1 MVVGLVLVAV
11 GVMALAWWAFCAI
24 SRLGALI
31 WWARGVWADDAPGE
45 LGDRLRRWLAPRWH
59 YPFVGAGSI
68 VASVLGALA
77 VQEIVSGADP
87 AAPPAL
93 VLVCVFLRSV
103 WMAWF
108 PWPRT
113 QPAGLRVYPLVVVTG
128 PLASALGMLA
138 VWVLV
143 LGGQM
148 LSSGGH
154 RWLALSS
161 VPLAVLIVLLA
172 TLIGRIGRTL
182 IPCSAPNRLEIYDL
196 LTTEAID
203 RGKELALSCSP
214 LAEGRS
220 TPPALAA
227 KRQAG
232 NGSPCI
238 HGGLADPIHR
248 ALRWVL
254 GGIPAL
260 TAPQSEPF
268 KTSVPRPA
276 CSSSLSSAG
285 RIS

>member
-1 MVVGLVLVAV
+1 MSSSNSRGGGLFLVGLVLVAV
-11 GVMALAWWAFCAI
+11 GLLALAWWAFCAI
-24 SRLGALI
+24 SLLGSLVWWVRAI
-31 WWARGVWADDAPGE
+31 WKDDAPGE

-59 YPFVGAGSI
+59 LTLRGSGLD
-68 VASVLGALA
+68 VASVAGALA
-77 VQEIVSGADP
+77 VHEIVSAADP
-87 AAPPAL
+87 AAPAL
-93 VLVCVFLRSV
+93 VLTGVFLRSV
-103 WMAWF
+103 SMAWF

-220 TPPALAA
+220 TPPASAA
-227 KRQAG
+227 ERQAG

-238 HGGLADPIHR
+238 HGGT
-248 ALRWVL
+248 
-254 GGIPAL
+254 G
-260 TAPQSEPF
+260 
-268 KTSVPRPA
+268 
-276 CSSSLSSAG
+276 
-285 RIS
+285 